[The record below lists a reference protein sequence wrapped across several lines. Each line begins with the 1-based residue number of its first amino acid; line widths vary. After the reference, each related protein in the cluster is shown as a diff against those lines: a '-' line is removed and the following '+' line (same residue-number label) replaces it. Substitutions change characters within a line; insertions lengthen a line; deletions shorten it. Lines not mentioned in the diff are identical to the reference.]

1 LRSRITFRLENQMA
15 SRSLGTLT
23 LDVIAQV
30 GGFVAGMD
38 KAERSSQKWR
48 KEVEKSA
55 KAAGLAIVSGV
66 AAGVTALAAFTVS
79 TVQAA
84 NEITRFSTVA
94 GTSTREFQRYAAG
107 AKAVGI
113 ENEKLADIFKDVN
126 DKVGDFLLNG
136 GGELQ
141 DFFKTIA
148 PKVGVTADQFR
159 NLSGPQALQLFA
171 TSLQKAGLSQ
181 AEMTQQMEALA
192 SDATLLLPLLRDNGA
207 GFATLGDAAEKA
219 GAIMDEKTI
228 VATQNLAAAGWL
240 AEQSLTGIKNQM
252 AGALMPT
259 LSDYAVILF
268 DLSQDTESMSVLSDG
283 LRAVLDV
290 TAKTA
295 LMVAYAFELT
305 GRSISGL
312 VTIVGGAFDGVD
324 LSKPSEMLG
333 KIRENSSKLAAGVGK
348 DLDNMDA
355 RYNKLWERID
365 QAGSSGQASGK
376 IKEIASAL
384 ALLNHQAGSGS
395 FKAPTEEALAA
406 AKAAE
411 AAAKKLQTQFETT
424 EEGYRRQIA
433 LIDASTSKQNK
444 ATEVSKLA
452 FELESGRLKGITG
465 ERRKVLEG
473 LAAELDAKIRLQKQN
488 EEDLKLAAFAANL
501 KDSNIVVR
509 QGFEV
514 DVAGAGQGEKVRSRM
529 RESLAVEHDF
539 LNQRRELYKQYKTA
553 EALGDPDAKSRYDK
567 ESSLLKEAL
576 AERLADQQNYYVKLD
591 AAQADWSSGA
601 SDALYDYVSQ
611 AQDVAGQTR
620 SLFTNAF
627 SAMEDAVVNFSMTGK
642 FSFAEFAKSVISDMA
657 RIAARQAASRLLSS
671 IATSVGSAWAGGV
684 PAPTTASVGSASTT
698 FTPQLNTAGMTY
710 GKPFS
715 DGGYTGPGGKYDPAG
730 IVHGGEFV
738 LRKEIVEQPGMRAF
752 LESLNAKGYA
762 DGGYVAPAGA
772 AYSGAAMQAIG
783 QSGNGSSV
791 VIHQDI
797 SVDGAGGQGGSP
809 PGDMTAIREA
819 YAKAAQDGARQ
830 EITRQLARG
839 GMIWTAIN
847 RPVR

>member
-1 LRSRITFRLENQMA
+1 
-15 SRSLGTLT
+15 
-23 LDVIAQV
+23 
-30 GGFVAGMD
+30 MD

-192 SDATLLLPLLRDNGA
+192 NDATLLLPLLRDNGA

-240 AEQSLTGIKNQM
+240 AEQSLAGIKNQM
-252 AGALMPT
+252 AAALMPT

-348 DLDNMDA
+348 DLDSMDA

-395 FKAPTEEALAA
+395 FKGPTAEALAA

-433 LIDASTSKQNK
+433 LIDASTSKQSK

-576 AERLADQQNYYVKLD
+576 AERLADQQKHYVQID

-797 SVDGAGGQGGSP
+797 SVDGAGGQGGGP

>member
-1 LRSRITFRLENQMA
+1 MA

>member
-1 LRSRITFRLENQMA
+1 MA

-192 SDATLLLPLLRDNGA
+192 NDATLLLPLLRDNGA

-240 AEQSLTGIKNQM
+240 AEQSLAGIKNQM
-252 AGALMPT
+252 AAALMPT
-259 LSDYAVILF
+259 LSDYAGILF
-268 DLSQDTESMSVLSDG
+268 DLSQDTESMSALSDG
-283 LRAVLDV
+283 LRAVLDI

-348 DLDNMDA
+348 DLDSMDA

-395 FKAPTEEALAA
+395 FKAPTAEALAA

-433 LIDASTSKQNK
+433 LIDASTSKQSK

-514 DVAGAGQGEKVRSRM
+514 DVAGAGQGEKIRSRM

-576 AERLADQQNYYVKLD
+576 AERLADQQKHYVQID

-627 SAMEDAVVNFSMTGK
+627 SAMEDAVVNFAMTGK

-684 PAPTTASVGSASTT
+684 PTPTTASVGSASTT
-698 FTPQLNTAGMTY
+698 FTPQLNTAGMNY

-752 LESLNAKGYA
+752 LESLNTKGYA

-783 QSGNGSSV
+783 QGGNGSSV

-797 SVDGAGGQGGSP
+797 SVDGAGGQGGGP